1 MGTSGGNNY
10 LASLAAPISAPEPR
24 VPIVKTGGVMRTW
37 KHDPPRRPGRL
48 ESDCSA
54 PLADQRRVLLVG
66 ENDDWRLL
74 TSYLFE
80 DAGYTAYAAA
90 DGRQAVMLI
99 ARLLPDVVVVQMDAP
114 DGSRRADAAA

>member
-1 MGTSGGNNY
+1 
-10 LASLAAPISAPEPR
+10 
-24 VPIVKTGGVMRTW
+24 MRTW

-80 DAGYTAYAAA
+80 DEGYTAYAAG
-90 DGRQAVMLI
+90 DGRQAVRWSPACCRTWWSCRWTRPM
-99 ARLLPDVVVVQMDAP
+99 A
-114 DGSRRADAAA
+114 STC